1 MSADSR
7 DTKSLPDLRYIR
19 ELARVVKQYG
29 LGEVELESGEH
40 RILLRRNVGSS
51 QPTPAP
57 VVVAASDSELIS
69 VPAPTSRPAPASAPA
84 PAAKVDEGDFITS
97 PFVGTFYRSPNPE
110 QPSFVSAGDR
120 VAPGQTLCIVEAM
133 KLFNEI
139 EAEFACVIEEVLV
152 ENASP
157 VEYGAKLFR
166 VRKL

>member
-29 LGEVELESGEH
+29 LGEVELETGEH

-51 QPTPAP
+51 QPAPQP
-57 VVVAASDSELIS
+57 VVVAASDSELIG
-69 VPAPTSRPAPASAPA
+69 VPS
-84 PAAKVDEGDFITS
+84 PAAARPPAAAPEPDKQAADADYITS

-110 QPSFVSAGDR
+110 QASFVSAGDR
-120 VAPGQTLCIVEAM
+120 VTPGQTLCIVEAM

-152 ENASP
+152 DNAQP